1 MSTTKKKMSRQYS
14 CVRQQAMQ
22 NINNNESTSWK
33 SKDQQELYRSKLI
46 QALRQIQ
53 LGSSPISGGHV
64 VREAANQVLAMTT
77 KGHTRWSQA
86 ILTNK
91 VIRKAIKHNLRQRR
105 VVVPTMVAKRRFRK
119 PRVGILRLKS
129 KNLSAVQRK
138 ACDLRHLVPGCRK
151 QPLSVVLDEVTD
163 YICAVEMQVK
173 VMATLADL
181 FSSNNQ
187 PPSSS

>member
-22 NINNNESTSWK
+22 SIRNNNESTSWK
-33 SKDQQELYRSKLI
+33 SKEQQELYRSKLV

-53 LGSSPISGGHV
+53 LSSSPLSGRV
-64 VREAANQVLAMTT
+64 VREAANQVLAMTA

-86 ILTNK
+86 ILTDK
-91 VIRKAIKHNLRQRR
+91 VIRKARR

-119 PRVGILRLKS
+119 RRVGILRLKS
-129 KNLSAVQRK
+129 KNLLAVQRK
-138 ACDLRHLVPGCRK
+138 ARDLRHLVPGCRK

-173 VMATLADL
+173 AMATLADL
-181 FSSNNQ
+181 FSSINQ